1 MASLGEILLLRDV
14 NIEDIYYAI
23 TESRLTFVDCWAP
36 WCKPCNAL
44 LPTLDSLAERYSD
57 NPDVSFI
64 QINVQE
70 FPEFSAKHDIFGLPC
85 ILVFLDGEPVEFD
98 DPSGRL
104 KKKTNRLVGK
114 RPGWHFESVIQQ
126 IIPQ

>member
-36 WCKPCNAL
+36 WCKPCHAL

-114 RPGWHFESVIQQ
+114 RPSWHFESVIQQ